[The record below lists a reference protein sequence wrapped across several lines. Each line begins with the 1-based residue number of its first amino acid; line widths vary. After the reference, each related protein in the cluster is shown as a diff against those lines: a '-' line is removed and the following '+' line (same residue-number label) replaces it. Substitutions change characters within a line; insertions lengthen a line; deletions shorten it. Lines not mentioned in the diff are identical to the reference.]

1 MKIYNL
7 QFTIYK
13 RFQFSSFLKIAK
25 LKIENYLRDPQGK
38 WIMALFAIIA
48 LFYFPSQTFAVT
60 ISAAIPG
67 MTNVTTSTPPGAY
80 VSGFYDFALMI
91 GGVLAFGA
99 IVYGGV
105 LYAISM
111 GNPSRQ
117 SEGKEWIQSALIGL
131 LLLAGATLILKT
143 INPDLVN
150 LNLPTLQT
158 VNIQTT
164 QSQ

>member
-1 MKIYNL
+1 
-7 QFTIYK
+7 
-13 RFQFSSFLKIAK
+13 
-25 LKIENYLRDPQGK
+25 
-38 WIMALFAIIA
+38 
-48 LFYFPSQTFAVT
+48 
-60 ISAAIPG
+60 
-67 MTNVTTSTPPGAY
+67 
-80 VSGFYDFALMI
+80 MI